1 MLLEQLSN
9 DILWSDQ
16 SVNAGS
22 IYRLALPIAI
32 EDIFHDFIGALLAI
46 ATVYAFHY
54 FLIRPKKETTS
65 KTPPQKNAGEEKKQ
79 DALSGHKP
87 ELSEHSPKKEIENPL
102 WLKID
107 RVMEEEELWRDPDLS
122 ASMMIDR
129 MNTNR
134 TSFSQAIRDGGYDN
148 FNNYLARY
156 RIQAFCKQAENERIE
171 NIQDAFFKVGYK
183 ARTTAFTQFKKI
195 KGISPTKYIELNG
208 SDLQHRNIQ
217 DTHGT

>member
-65 KTPPQKNAGEEKKQ
+65 KTPPQKNAEKKRNRT
-79 DALSGHKP
+79 HC
-87 ELSEHSPKKEIENPL
+87 
-102 WLKID
+102 
-107 RVMEEEELWRDPDLS
+107 PD
-122 ASMMIDR
+122 
-129 MNTNR
+129 TNR
-134 TSFSQAIRDGGYDN
+134 
-148 FNNYLARY
+148 NYPNTARKRKSKTRY
-156 RIQAFCKQAENERIE
+156 
-171 NIQDAFFKVGYK
+171 G
-183 ARTTAFTQFKKI
+183 
-195 KGISPTKYIELNG
+195 
-208 SDLQHRNIQ
+208 
-217 DTHGT
+217 